1 MGDQHL
7 EKVRGKLEE
16 ITSFIEDADER
27 ILTRKNNTAEAMARN
42 DKLEVD
48 LAQAKRRILLIQ
60 EDLRATNARLAEMES
75 KLAKV
80 QSESE
85 EIEKVRDEMEANEG
99 EMEVKIENLEEG
111 IRETKI
117 KHQVNLSR
125 EVECERKE
133 GVCTAEIAKLREKAE
148 ISEARVA
155 VLEGELEGFNQS
167 LSEIEEREAEAGERE
182 DLNEEKVAFLEREL
196 KETTMRAEAAERM
209 SMVLYNSNVEVNTEV
224 HKWVTQREEML
235 ANMFTMDDVADD
247 PAYNCFNIVAAA
259 GGGSGGDQ

>member
-1 MGDQHL
+1 MG

-27 ILTRKNNTAEAMARN
+27 VLTRKNNTAEVMSRN

-48 LAQAKRRILLIQ
+48 LAQAKRRILLIH
-60 EDLRATNARLAEMES
+60 EDLRTTTTRLAEMEA
-75 KLAKV
+75 KLHKV

-99 EMEVKIENLEEG
+99 EMEEKIENLEEG
-111 IRETKI
+111 IRETKR
-117 KHQVNLSR
+117 KNQVNLSR
-125 EVECERKE
+125 EVECVRKE
-133 GVCTAEIAKLREKAE
+133 GVCSAEIAKLREQAE

-155 VLEGELEGFNQS
+155 VLEGQLEGFNQS
-167 LSEIEEREAEAGERE
+167 LSELEEREGEAGERE

-209 SMVLYNSNVEVNTEV
+209 SMVLYNSNVEVNTEC
-224 HKWVTQREEML
+224 HKWITQREEML

-247 PAYNCFNIVAAA
+247 PAYNCFNIVAGAGSA
-259 GGGSGGDQ
+259 GGEQ